1 MNIILLEKI
10 KKLGNIGDEV
20 SVKSGY
26 ARNFLVPNNKAL
38 YATPEN
44 RKYFEEKKTEI
55 NSQNENLIKDAG
67 EKLKKLTGQEVILL
81 RAASD
86 TGQLF
91 GSVSTKDI
99 VNSLTEKNISISK
112 NQSDLNK
119 SIKNLTYEK
128 VTVNLHPEVSCEIIL
143 NVARSLEEASK
154 QKQIGKAVTSNAEN
168 EDLKEEVI
176 EKLSEQKEPKSDE
189 KKVESSQTDD
199 LNIEEVEI
207 EETKKSS
214 EQN

>member
-1 MNIILLEKI
+1 M
-10 KKLGNIGDEV
+10 
-20 SVKSGY
+20 
-26 ARNFLVPNNKAL
+26 
-38 YATPEN
+38 
-44 RKYFEEKKTEI
+44 
-55 NSQNENLIKDAG
+55 
-67 EKLKKLTGQEVILL
+67 
-81 RAASD
+81 
-86 TGQLF
+86 
-91 GSVSTKDI
+91 
-99 VNSLTEKNISISK
+99 
-112 NQSDLNK
+112 
-119 SIKNLTYEK
+119 
-128 VTVNLHPEVSCEIIL
+128 NLHPEVSCEIIL

-176 EKLSEQKEPKSDE
+176 EELSEQKEPKSDE